1 MQSSI
6 TCSIVDIA
14 QLLWLRVHVTRDYGW
29 ISIQSQPASFK
40 LFDLDL
46 PTQIQSQEW
55 EDSHVDSS
63 QGPTVDTVLSIACI
77 HSTVAC
83 FCLDVWPQRPRFKQR
98 LMAPACHV
106 QDTKR
111 CRFLPGLG
119 SDSLDIRLVSHL
131 VQDHSKAGYA
141 KHCLI
146 AH

>member
-29 ISIQSQPASFK
+29 ILIQSQPASFK

-46 PTQIQSQEW
+46 PNQIQSQEW

-63 QGPTVDTVLSIACI
+63 QGPTVLSIARI

-83 FCLDVWPQRPRFKQR
+83 FYAR
-98 LMAPACHV
+98 LS
-106 QDTKR
+106 
-111 CRFLPGLG
+111 GLIG
-119 SDSLDIRLVSHL
+119 KV
-131 VQDHSKAGYA
+131 
-141 KHCLI
+141 
-146 AH
+146 

>member
-14 QLLWLRVHVTRDYGW
+14 QLLWLRVHVTTDYGW
-29 ISIQSQPASFK
+29 ILIQSQPASFK

-63 QGPTVDTVLSIACI
+63 PGPTVGTLNRLHTLHCRL
-77 HSTVAC
+77 
-83 FCLDVWPQRPRFKQR
+83 FLCLDVWPQRPRFKQR

-141 KHCLI
+141 KHCLT